1 MSTDIIRFESPS
13 GGPGPAVF
21 EANALKL
28 YACISFPLMVLTF
41 AAWLLIYRWE
51 TWKVEKKKRKTLEK
65 EASEKV

>member
-41 AAWLLIYRWE
+41 AAWYLIYRWE
-51 TWKVEKKKRKTLEK
+51 SWKAEKKRKALEK